1 MKVEFHRTGE
11 KRYAFVA
18 HRDGLPPFRM
28 DPAAGFD
35 ALMPHDMLH
44 FIVEK
49 KLKIR
54 RGVFGQIAE
63 GGSAAAFLP
72 GEASATNKKENARI
86 RRDIKRKSRKL
97 ANEGQDDCAQSERA
111 TYICWH
117 DWLAHSSNAA
127 HRNRAAEMKDTA
139 QSILGGMPAHEKK
152 ALNEEFLAKMR
163 LQLEK
168 LSTEWSALEI
178 GQFMTAEWT
187 LQK

>member
-1 MKVEFHRTGE
+1 MKVEFYRTGE
-11 KRYAFVA
+11 RRYAIVA
-18 HRDGLPPFRM
+18 YRSGLPSFRM

-35 ALMPHDMLH
+35 PLMPHDMLH

-49 KLKIR
+49 ELKIR
-54 RGVFGQIAE
+54 GGVFGQIAE
-63 GGSAAAFLP
+63 GGSAAAFQP
-72 GEASATNKKENARI
+72 GKASATNKKENSRI
-86 RRDIKRKSRKL
+86 QRDIKRRSRKL

-139 QSILGGMPAHEKK
+139 QSILGGTPAHEKK

-178 GQFMTAEWT
+178 GQFMTVEWI